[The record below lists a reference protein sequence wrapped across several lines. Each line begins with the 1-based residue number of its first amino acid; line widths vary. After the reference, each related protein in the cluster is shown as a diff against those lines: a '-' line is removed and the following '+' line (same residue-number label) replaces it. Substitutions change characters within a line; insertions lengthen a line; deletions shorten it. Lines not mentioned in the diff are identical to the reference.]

1 MILSAGQCGYCALS
15 CIPLETHPTSSEMA
29 ENLKKSEFTSY
40 SLHFIY
46 RWCRIR
52 RKKDGMHFMKKILI
66 GMVAL
71 FLLSAC
77 GKEKLTPQT
86 VTFTLDSNP
95 TTGYRWQVEQSEELF
110 NVITSFSVSEA
121 EKPVTGAGG
130 VETITLEPLK
140 AGETEVTLTYARPW
154 ENGGQTDQLVYT
166 FEIDKNLQVTMS
178 NAYSL
183 SANSIIPTPEP
194 VIK

>member
-1 MILSAGQCGYCALS
+1 M
-15 CIPLETHPTSSEMA
+15 
-29 ENLKKSEFTSY
+29 
-40 SLHFIY
+40 
-46 RWCRIR
+46 
-52 RKKDGMHFMKKILI
+52 
-66 GMVAL
+66 
-71 FLLSAC
+71 
-77 GKEKLTPQT
+77 
-86 VTFTLDSNP
+86 TFTLDSNP

-121 EKPVTGAGG
+121 DKPVTGAGG
-130 VETITLEPLK
+130 EETITLEPLK

>member
-1 MILSAGQCGYCALS
+1 
-15 CIPLETHPTSSEMA
+15 
-29 ENLKKSEFTSY
+29 
-40 SLHFIY
+40 
-46 RWCRIR
+46 
-52 RKKDGMHFMKKILI
+52 MKKILI
-66 GMVAL
+66 GIVAL

-95 TTGYRWQVEQSEELF
+95 TTGYSWQVEQSEELF
-110 NVITSFSVSEA
+110 EVKSSFAAGETD
-121 EKPVTGAGG
+121 KQVTGAGG
-130 VETITLEPLK
+130 EETITLVPLK
-140 AGETEVTLTYARPW
+140 AGKTEVTLTYARPW
-154 ENGGQTDQLVYT
+154 EGGEQADQLVYT

-183 SANSIIPTPEP
+183 SAESLIPTPEP

>member
-1 MILSAGQCGYCALS
+1 
-15 CIPLETHPTSSEMA
+15 
-29 ENLKKSEFTSY
+29 
-40 SLHFIY
+40 
-46 RWCRIR
+46 
-52 RKKDGMHFMKKILI
+52 MKKYLI
-66 GMVAL
+66 GIVAL

-77 GKEKLTPQT
+77 GKEELTPQT

-121 EKPVTGAGG
+121 DKPVTGAGG
-130 VETITLEPLK
+130 EETITLEPLK